1 MTCCA
6 TWALGVAAAADE
18 DEEAEGGEE
27 EEAFAAR
34 VAAECEAAAGVR
46 VRAWSA
52 RFAEGPRAVLRGA
65 RAASECSSDSSRDS
79 SGE

>member
-1 MTCCA
+1 MPDF
-6 TWALGVAAAADE
+6 AAALHLLQ
-18 DEEAEGGEE
+18 AEGGEE

-52 RFAEGPRAVLRGA
+52 RFAEGPRVVLRGA
-65 RAASECSSDSSRDS
+65 RTASECSSDSSRDS